1 MNIEFVKWLTK
12 QTYFYD
18 ISQGL
23 MISSEFRSLIG
34 GHWTWDE
41 ALIYY
46 SIHR

>member
-1 MNIEFVKWLTK
+1 MHPEFKQWLE
-12 QTYFYD
+12 QQIYFYYMGMVV
-18 ISQGL
+18 SR
-23 MISSEFRSLIG
+23 EPRSLIG

>member
-1 MNIEFVKWLTK
+1 
-12 QTYFYD
+12 
-18 ISQGL
+18 